1 MAKKKEKSMNV
12 DSGKSCDDKF
22 WDKGVAKNK
31 QEFPGS
37 AASGKSLPASDSGD
51 LSVKQEFGG
60 K

>member
-1 MAKKKEKSMNV
+1 MNV